1 MDRPVIIKPEPEG
14 IELRPSRDGSIA
26 AYLRLRNFAG
36 TQVAYKVKSTAPKN
50 YSIKPGSGSIRANE
64 FHDVQ
69 IVRKSPE
76 EGGVPLDQGR
86 KDKFLVQA
94 AMVKTQAQKL
104 LLYAAD
110 KGKAQGRTKFWDS
123 IAKDELQE
131 TQLLVH
137 YLEASETTA
146 APEAKDADELS
157 AEANAANGWKARKL
171 RSQEHLG
178 APAVMPEDVNFEAS
192 LEGPTSGPG
201 VGRGTP
207 KEGPPAPRRGYVPAG
222 GAGMPTTEDVDALIG
237 RMTKL
242 GADGK
247 PVAQV
252 KAAALPPPGFSG
264 APGLD
269 DGVLPPAALP
279 AAEGAAA
286 APQAAAATAALAA
299 EPAMERKPLQLTSG
313 SKLKKNED
321 VVMNGHSRPVT
332 FITWD
337 PSSRVL
343 YTCAKDKLVFAWGPD
358 GECLRKFEGH
368 RGAVWSCSLNH
379 DEDLL
384 LTCGADNFIML
395 WKAST
400 AEKLFEMEL
409 PGVARCVE
417 WSFGLCL
424 RFACCSNAFKAKPA
438 SVCVYDLNSL
448 SGAYQHRCCSSIE
461 EPTLPSAASQ
471 VAWAG
476 PDREWLCSAHD
487 DGLVIFWNALTGR
500 ELSRL
505 QAHEGS
511 LSRVTFPQHDGR
523 LMATCG
529 RSDMQVRLWCLAAPE
544 EKEGDDSGSDFE
556 FDLTGAAPSPML
568 MRSFTCDRPLNAIAL
583 RPTFAFRDAAQEG
596 ASGGPCVLVTGG
608 GQDARDVAL
617 VGAGTDVD
625 QFEPLALRLAPVDG
639 EDSPGLELC
648 PAEGNWDSKIRKGGH
663 FGPINVLSFSPNCRL
678 CASGGE
684 DGNVRLREL
693 PLPAVGV

>member
-1 MDRPVIIKPEPEG
+1 MAQPVVVKPEPEA
-14 IELRPSRDGSIA
+14 IEFRPSRDGSIA
-26 AYLRLRNFAG
+26 AYLRLRNVAG
-36 TQVAYKVKSTAPKN
+36 TQIAYKVKSTAPKN
-50 YSIKPGSGSIRANE
+50 YSIKPGSASIRANE

-69 IVRKSPE
+69 IVRKTPE

-94 AMVKTQAQKL
+94 AVVKTQEQKL

-123 IAKDELQE
+123 ISKEELQE
-131 TQLLVH
+131 TQLLVQ

-146 APEAKDADELS
+146 APEAQEDELS
-157 AEANAANGWKARKL
+157 TEANVAEKWKARKL
-171 RSQEHLG
+171 RSQEHVG
-178 APAVMPEDVNFEAS
+178 APAAMSDDADQVSP
-192 LEGPTSGPG
+192 EGPASGPG
-201 VGRGTP
+201 AGRGTS
-207 KEGPPAPRRGYVPAG
+207 KEGSAPRRGYMSAG
-222 GAGMPTTEDVDALIG
+222 GAGMPNTEDVDALIG

-252 KAAALPPPGFSG
+252 KAAAPPPPGFSS
-264 APGLD
+264 APVAD
-269 DGVLPPAALP
+269 DGAMTSAAPP
-279 AAEGAAA
+279 AAEGATA
-286 APQAAAATAALAA
+286 APEAASA
-299 EPAMERKPLQLTSG
+299 EPAAERKPLQLTSA
-313 SKLKKNED
+313 SKLKKCED

-332 FITWD
+332 FITWE

-343 YTCAKDKLVFAWGPD
+343 YTCAKDKLVFAWSPD

-400 AEKLFEMEL
+400 AEKMFEMEL

-424 RFACCSNAFKAKPA
+424 RFACCSNGFKAKPA
-438 SVCVYDLNSL
+438 SVCVYELSSL
-448 SGAYQHRCCSSIE
+448 AGSYQHRCCSSIE

-476 PDREWLCSAHD
+476 PYREWLCSAHD
-487 DGLVIFWNALTGR
+487 DGIVVFWNALTGR

-511 LSRVTFPQHDGR
+511 LSRVAFPQHDGR
-523 LMATCG
+523 LMATCC

-544 EKEGDDSGSDFE
+544 EKEGEDSGSDFE
-556 FDLTGAAPSPML
+556 NDLTGTAPNPML
-568 MRSFTCDRPLNAIAL
+568 MRSFTCDRPLNAVAL

-596 ASGGPCVLVTGG
+596 ASGGPCVLLTGG

-639 EDSPGLELC
+639 EDAPGLELC
-648 PAEGNWDSKIRKGGH
+648 PAEGNWDSKSRKGGH

-693 PLPAVGV
+693 PMPAVGV